1 MIHVQRDQVDGQGKP
16 IRPSGSWF
24 SRANKA
30 TAKTLL
36 EKRNHSALKSVYAD
50 SEVRKA
56 LERLFSAKCAYCE
69 SKLGSTADWE
79 VEHFR
84 PKGGVAERKDHPG
97 YYWLTYEWENL
108 YPSCQ
113 HCNQRRKDQPHWD
126 DPKPRP
132 SGGKVDQFPL
142 GDETTRALQPT
153 DDIQAEDKLLL
164 DPCNDEPED
173 HLGYDPTGR
182 VFSLNDSHCGVR
194 TIAVVHLNRRRLRI
208 RRHEALQIVF
218 NFLKKIASGNSGI
231 STHQLNSLL
240 DNLKSGACEFAG
252 LYRYVVR
259 RPSDFSL

>member
-1 MIHVQRDQVDGQGKP
+1 MIDVQRNQADGQGKP
-16 IRPSGSWF
+16 IRPNDRWF
-24 SRANKA
+24 SRASKA
-30 TAKTLL
+30 TAKAVL
-36 EKRNHSALKSVYAD
+36 EKGNHFALKSVYAD
-50 SEVRKA
+50 SEVRMA

-69 SKLGSTADWE
+69 SKLGSTADWD

-84 PKGGVAERKDHPG
+84 PKGGVAEREDHPG
-97 YYWLTYEWENL
+97 YYWLTYKWENL

-126 DPKPRP
+126 DPQLLP

-182 VFSLNDSHCGVR
+182 IFSLNNSHCGEP
-194 TIAVVHLNRRRLRI
+194 TIAVLHLNRRRLRI
-208 RRHEALQIVF
+208 GRHKALRLVLSL
-218 NFLKKIASGNSGI
+218 LKVIDSGNTGEFV
-231 STHQLNSLL
+231 HQLNNLL
-240 DNLKSGACEFAG
+240 DNLKSDAYEFAG
-252 LYRYVVR
+252 LNRYVVR
-259 RPSDFSL
+259 RPADFGL